1 MRRTESPRKDAGE
14 VCSSLLSHRVY
25 IWGPGLFTEPQEVEE
40 ITTESEGLE
49 LLLHWGQDTLPTT
62 VPTGSGTARAEACCR
77 GTHTSSCGTWERQGQ
92 RMWGGAD
99 KEQLLP
105 SHRADGRPKDRYPI
119 HFILGTIQVHLVC
132 SHIARYSHESE
143 QAKGQPQGLPVLSA
157 SLFFPTVGV
166 HATIRSWSGMRL
178 PAHQSTLQRL
188 GIAGMSRDLPMLES
202 SHPWCGN
209 SNTCSLDNI

>member
-1 MRRTESPRKDAGE
+1 
-14 VCSSLLSHRVY
+14 
-25 IWGPGLFTEPQEVEE
+25 
-40 ITTESEGLE
+40 
-49 LLLHWGQDTLPTT
+49 
-62 VPTGSGTARAEACCR
+62 
-77 GTHTSSCGTWERQGQ
+77 
-92 RMWGGAD
+92 MWGGAD

-157 SLFFPTVGV
+157 SLFFPTVGM

-188 GIAGMSRDLPMLES
+188 GIADMSRDLPMLES

-209 SNTCSLDNI
+209 SNTCSLDNIKIRTIEVLWGNAAQSTAGRLHWSVGLQRPWPCDLSWGQCRLSGPNQIFDGWVVKKKKTKRLQVCTI